1 MKMIDDFD
9 DLVDPRTLAHH
20 FLGLKP
26 SSFILRAIEIEEKS
40 DFFFYTFSSF
50 FLFFLFWRRN
60 DDQVQSGDVCQDKGQ
75 EEQVPFEPREEVVW
89 VVEKG
94 VSVSPAVS
102 VPKAMRTA
110 SPTTSL

>member
-40 DFFFYTFSSF
+40 DFFFTPSLLFFF
-50 FLFFLFWRRN
+50 FLFFWRRN
-60 DDQVQSGDVCQDKGQ
+60 DDQVQSGDVCQDEGQ

-94 VSVSPAVS
+94 VSVSPAIS
-102 VPKAMRTA
+102 IPKAMRTA